1 VDRFFHTIALREVTI
16 VTKERKRWNI
26 RAERRDKNQLKR
38 VDIRELD
45 IRERIYGK
53 RRGKRMK

>member
-1 VDRFFHTIALREVTI
+1 VLNGGIKI
-16 VTKERKRWNI
+16 NS
-26 RAERRDKNQLKR
+26 
-38 VDIRELD
+38 RELD